1 MPTNQGFP
9 TLSTFTA
16 RRPATTL
23 GEDVTIGLVDT
34 ETVESASFNDAG
46 IFEIPSKWKGECV
59 KGLGFSSSMCNK
71 KLIGARRMTPR
82 AHVAMYKV
90 LWYAGGYA
98 SDVLATISLSLGIGG
113 LPLYKEPVP
122 MATFAGMEKGGIF
135 VASSAGNQGPWPG
148 TLHDGVPWLLDVP
161 AGTIDHDCIG
171 VVALGNGVSIIGA
184 SLYHGN

>member
-1 MPTNQGFP
+1 
-9 TLSTFTA
+9 
-16 RRPATTL
+16 
-23 GEDVTIGLVDT
+23 
-34 ETVESASFNDAG
+34 
-46 IFEIPSKWKGECV
+46 
-59 KGLGFSSSMCNK
+59 
-71 KLIGARRMTPR
+71 MTPR
-82 AHVAMYKV
+82 AHVALYKV